1 MRHCVS
7 SARSQGGGKLLK
19 QALFALLVKRKLG
32 FGANRAAK
40 RRILFNLL
48 LITLVVSALV
58 FAQMFV
64 VSMSRGIAD
73 KYALLGNGHLQVH
86 TALDADFSHYEQVVD
101 VQKVGQSYALIYSPS
116 ANKMVRLKGVQESY
130 FSELRLDQLTMGE
143 PYVQTDS
150 NLPLILISSTLAST
164 LDVTIGDRVAL
175 MLVSQNS
182 IRPQLCIVK
191 NLYDSG
197 YQELDANL
205 VFSDYALMARLFQGK
220 EETYYELLV
229 EADAL
234 QQTKNEL
241 KADGYAVTSWEEENY
256 AVATNLNTS
265 RQAVLGVMVAVAIL
279 CGYFIS
285 ELSREL
291 VEDDKYKIAM
301 LTLLGATKRLIRRSY
316 FSTVM
321 VVTLI
326 AVLLGTALG
335 MSMALNLSSLLSSLA
350 ARSIPSLSYYL
361 LDFTIVIPWLDILT
375 ITCVLVMV
383 SILSVTFSLRRVSR
397 IEPIACAHFD

>member
-1 MRHCVS
+1 
-7 SARSQGGGKLLK
+7 LK
-19 QALFALLVKRKLG
+19 QPLFALLVKRKLG
-32 FGANRAAK
+32 LGANRAAK

-48 LITLVVSALV
+48 LITFVVSALV

-86 TALDADFSHYEQVVD
+86 TTEPVDLSRYRAVID

-116 ANKMVRLKGVQESY
+116 ANRMVRLKGVQDSY
-130 FSELRLDQLTMGE
+130 FSELRKEQLTMGE
-143 PYVQTDS
+143 PYVQSES
-150 NLPLILISSTLAST
+150 NLPQILLSTTLAKT
-164 LDVTIGDRVAL
+164 LDVQIGDRVAL
-175 MLVSQNS
+175 MLVSQSS
-182 IRPQLCIVK
+182 IRPQLCIVQ

-205 VFSDYALMARLFQGK
+205 VFSNYELMARLFQGK
-220 EETYYELLV
+220 EETNYELLV
-229 EADAL
+229 EGDAL
-234 QQTKNEL
+234 EQTKREL
-241 KADGYAVTSWEEENY
+241 KAEGYAVTSWDEENY

-301 LTLLGATKRLIRRSY
+301 LTLLGATKRIIRRSY

-321 VVTLI
+321 VVTLVS
-326 AVLLGTALG
+326 VLLGTLLG
-335 MSMALNLSSLLSSLA
+335 MAFALNLSPLLSSIA
-350 ARSIPSLSYYL
+350 ARSIPSLAYYL
-361 LDFTIVIPWLDILT
+361 LDFSIVIPWLDILI
-375 ITCVLVMV
+375 ITLVLVGV
-383 SILSVTFSLRRVSR
+383 SVISVLFSLRRVAR
-397 IEPIACAHFD
+397 IEPISCAHFD

>member
-1 MRHCVS
+1 M
-7 SARSQGGGKLLK
+7 K
-19 QALFALLVKRKLG
+19 QPLFALLVKRKLG

-86 TALDADFSHYEQVVD
+86 TTEPVDLSRYRAVID

-116 ANKMVRLKGVQESY
+116 ANRMVRLKGVQDSY
-130 FSELRLDQLTMGE
+130 FSELRKEQLTMGE
-143 PYVQTDS
+143 PYVQSES
-150 NLPLILISSTLAST
+150 NLPQILLSTTLAKT
-164 LDVTIGDRVAL
+164 LDVQIGDRVAL
-175 MLVSQNS
+175 MLVSQSS
-182 IRPQLCIVK
+182 IRPQLCIVQ

-197 YQELDANL
+197 YQVLDANL
-205 VFSDYALMARLFQGK
+205 VFSNYELMARLFQGK

-229 EADAL
+229 EGDAL
-234 QQTKNEL
+234 EQTKREL
-241 KADGYAVTSWEEENY
+241 KADGYAVTSWDEENY

-301 LTLLGATKRLIRRSY
+301 LTLLGATKRIIRRSY

-321 VVTLI
+321 VVTLVS
-326 AVLLGTALG
+326 VLLGTLLG
-335 MSMALNLSSLLSSLA
+335 MAFALNLSPLLSSIA
-350 ARSIPSLSYYL
+350 ARSIPSLAYYL
-361 LDFTIVIPWLDILT
+361 LDFSIVIPWLDILI
-375 ITCVLVMV
+375 ITLVLVGV
-383 SILSVTFSLRRVSR
+383 SVISVLFSLRRVAR
-397 IEPIACAHFD
+397 IEPISCAHFD

>member
-1 MRHCVS
+1 M
-7 SARSQGGGKLLK
+7 K
-19 QALFALLVKRKLG
+19 QALFGLLVKRKLG

-58 FAQMFV
+58 FAQIFV

-86 TALDADFSHYEQVVD
+86 TTDDVDFSGYENMID

-116 ANKMVRLKGVQESY
+116 ANKMVRLKGVQDTY
-130 FSELRLDQLTMGE
+130 FSELRLAQLTMGE
-143 PYVQTDS
+143 PYLQTES
-150 NLPLILISSTLAST
+150 NLPQILLSTTLAAT
-164 LDVTIGDRVAL
+164 LDVQIGERVAL
-175 MLVSQNS
+175 MLVSQSS
-182 IRPQLCIVK
+182 IRPQLCIVQ
-191 NLYDSG
+191 NFYDSG

-205 VFSDYALMARLFQGK
+205 VFSDYELITRLFQGK
-220 EETYYELLV
+220 EDTYYELLV
-229 EADAL
+229 DGDTL
-234 QQTKNEL
+234 QQTKQTL
-241 KADGYAVTSWEEENY
+241 QADGYAVTSWDEENY

-301 LTLLGATKRLIRRSY
+301 LTLLGATKRLIRQSY

-321 VVTLI
+321 AVTLL
-326 AVLLGTALG
+326 AVLLGTLLG
-335 MSMALNLSSLLSSLA
+335 MTLALNLSPLLASIA

-361 LDFTIVIPWLDILT
+361 LDFSIVIPYLDILT
-375 ITCVLVMV
+375 ITCVLVVV
-383 SILSVTFSLRRVSR
+383 SILSVMFSLRRVSR
-397 IEPIACAHFD
+397 IEPISCAHFD

>member
-1 MRHCVS
+1 M
-7 SARSQGGGKLLK
+7 K
-19 QALFALLVKRKLG
+19 QPLFALLVKRKLG
-32 FGANRAAK
+32 LGANRAAK

-48 LITLVVSALV
+48 LITFVVSALV

-86 TALDADFSHYEQVVD
+86 TTEPVDLSRYRAVID

-116 ANKMVRLKGVQESY
+116 ANRMVRLKGVQDSY
-130 FSELRLDQLTMGE
+130 FSELRKEQLTMGE
-143 PYVQTDS
+143 PYVQSES
-150 NLPLILISSTLAST
+150 NLPQILLSTTLAKT
-164 LDVTIGDRVAL
+164 LDVQIGDRVAL
-175 MLVSQNS
+175 MLVSQSS
-182 IRPQLCIVK
+182 IRPQLCIVQ

-205 VFSDYALMARLFQGK
+205 VFSNYELMARLFQGK
-220 EETYYELLV
+220 EETNYELLV
-229 EADAL
+229 EGDAL
-234 QQTKNEL
+234 EQTKREL
-241 KADGYAVTSWEEENY
+241 KAEGYAVTSWDEENY

-301 LTLLGATKRLIRRSY
+301 LTLLGATKRIIRRSY

-321 VVTLI
+321 VVTLVS
-326 AVLLGTALG
+326 VLLGTLLG
-335 MSMALNLSSLLSSLA
+335 MAFALNLSPLLSSIA
-350 ARSIPSLSYYL
+350 ARSIPSLAYYL
-361 LDFTIVIPWLDILT
+361 LDFSIVIPWLDILI
-375 ITCVLVMV
+375 ITLVLVGV
-383 SILSVTFSLRRVSR
+383 SVISVLFSLRRVAR
-397 IEPIACAHFD
+397 IEPISCAHFD